1 MLLHKIYVMEIL
13 KILGIVYLIGYVY
26 IVYSRISV
34 IENIIAEKVK
44 DSPNVETSEI
54 ILTKIVVHFSNLLL
68 SLLYPFR

>member
-1 MLLHKIYVMEIL
+1 MEIL